1 MSTYVSMFPKNE
13 PAVIIFDGTSYY
25 GLLKFDVKEA
35 QQEDPAIEIIEEHSY
50 WSDYMD
56 QRIEDL
62 NNEL

>member
-1 MSTYVSMFPKNE
+1 MFPKNE
-13 PAVIIFDGTSYY
+13 PAVIVFDGTSYY
-25 GLLKFDVKEA
+25 GLLKFDVEDA
-35 QQEDPAIEIIEEHSY
+35 ITEDPDIEVVEEHSY